1 LMVRS
6 GLAPMPSSA
15 SWAQVLGVSVLCGI
29 GFTMSL
35 FIGGLAFEGQAA
47 AYETQVK
54 LGVLCGSLVAAV
66 LGSALLWRAGRS
78 PRALPAV

>member
-1 LMVRS
+1 
-6 GLAPMPSSA
+6 
-15 SWAQVLGVSVLCGI
+15 
-29 GFTMSL
+29 MSL

-78 PRALPAV
+78 LRALPAV